1 MSSGTLIGSQA
12 VLRHSAV
19 AVSQVG
25 TLNYMPPEAI
35 RDTSSKPGTSNVK
48 CTSIFRKAICACVR
62 MLKCICFGGLIAVP
76 LCNPGLKCVCV
87 CVRVRACFHP
97 QISPKGDV
105 WSLGCI
111 LYCMTYGRTPFQS
124 ITNQFAKLH
133 AIIDPRFEINFP
145 NMA

>member
-1 MSSGTLIGSQA
+1 M
-12 VLRHSAV
+12 
-19 AVSQVG
+19 
-25 TLNYMPPEAI
+25 
-35 RDTSSKPGTSNVK
+35 
-48 CTSIFRKAICACVR
+48 C
-62 MLKCICFGGLIAVP
+62 
-76 LCNPGLKCVCV
+76 
-87 CVRVRACFHP
+87 VRACFHP

-145 NMA
+145 NMAEKDLLDVLKVRSCHSLSLVAVISLFLSPACRCRLFWGAVRCFVLLIIIHLHCRGVWCVIRGRESQLQSY